1 MDLFRPVFLQSRLC
15 TCVQIA
21 ALSILISL
29 PAAGIMKF
37 FVREVPYATH
47 FVVFLWA
54 FARSAFVFLVMPLVA
69 ALSRRGVYWD
79 RHASHPY
86 RHRLARHKGTP
97 RLWGAW
103 QISRNGSENDS
114 IARPFVMGNRWH
126 SLCRLAGASEG
137 VNFTWP

>member
-1 MDLFRPVFLQSRLC
+1 MDPRIVLL
-15 TCVQIA
+15 VQIA

-29 PAAGIMKF
+29 PAGCGIMT

-47 FVVFLWA
+47 FVVFLWV

-69 ALSRRGVYWD
+69 ALSGRINAA
-79 RHASHPY
+79 ASTGI
-86 RHRLARHKGTP
+86 GTP
-97 RLWGAW
+97 LTLIGTGWLVTRGLRALSGCR
-103 QISRNGSENDS
+103 QISRNGDSENDS